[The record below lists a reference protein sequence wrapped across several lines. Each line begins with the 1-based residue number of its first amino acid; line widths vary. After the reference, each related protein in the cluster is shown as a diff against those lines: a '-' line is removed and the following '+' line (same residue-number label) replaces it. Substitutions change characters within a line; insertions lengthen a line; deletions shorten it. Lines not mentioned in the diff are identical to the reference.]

1 MKELKAKSKQLKPIL
16 SIGKNGLGQG
26 TLDLIDRELEQKELI
41 KIKFL
46 KTAIED
52 MDKKSFANK
61 IAELTKS
68 ELVDQVGNVIVL
80 YRKS

>member
-26 TLDLIDRELEQKELI
+26 TLDLIDRELEQKELV

-52 MDKKSFANK
+52 MDKKSFAKK

-68 ELVDQVGNVIVL
+68 ELIDQVGNVIVL